1 MFLLNQERLVIMN
14 ELNQNDDFYLSS
26 NIEKGQIVKS
36 KNFLF
41 TNLSKRM
48 TSTQNILFSLA
59 LLHAEVKK
67 NEYGEFASATFRKE
81 DIKRFVKDLKYSEGR
96 KSRILADIEKVVTNS
111 ILLYDEKMMTDPENG
126 KATGVLVFAS
136 YSYNCGEYHFSFNTS
151 KIIFDG
157 KMITPILDI
166 LKREEVNPIVYN
178 LDIFANLNV
187 SAQVLYEQILLATNN
202 EKRCLTYSLDQ
213 LRLLFG
219 ATGKT
224 MERFNGV
231 KNTHLVPAITKINN
245 EADIDVIFKPIKQ
258 SKKIVG
264 VDIYW
269 TLNKVKIP
277 PTDKLISKAHELF
290 SELSLL
296 NADNVELLTRL
307 KEIEQK
313 ETKFTAQKLIEDAIA
328 HKRQIEHKDNE
339 EVQAVQK
346 TIEHKREEETKRAE
360 MIEAEKAAKHAEMPK
375 FETIPPLDPEA
386 VQKRNNLEK
395 QLMSYFKGISVSNKM
410 NILDLVCVYE
420 DAEEMLQFARQIYK
434 ENHGKS
440 MGYIIKI
447 LRNWQ
452 KNNVQNLTDAKQFQ
466 KTNFGTKDK
475 SDNKAN
481 SKKKGNDPTWS
492 NPDYVNETTDD
503 EKVDLALEKERLLD
517 RLNNLNKEK

>member
-96 KSRILADIEKVVTNS
+96 KSRILADIEKVGTNS

-277 PTDKLISKAHELF
+277 PTDKQISKAHELF

-296 NADNVELLTRL
+296 NADDVELLTRL

-313 ETKFTAQKLIEDAIA
+313 ETKFTAQKLIEDAITY
-328 HKRQIEHKDNE
+328 KRQIEREDNE

-360 MIEAEKAAKHAEMPK
+360 MIEEKAAKRAEMPR
-375 FETIPPLDPEA
+375 FETIPPLDPEV

-395 QLMSYFKGISVSNKM
+395 QLMSYFKGISESNKM

-440 MGYIIKI
+440 MAYIIKI

-475 SDNKAN
+475 SNKKTN
-481 SKKKGNDPTWS
+481 SKKNGNDPSWS
-492 NPDYVNETTDD
+492 NPNYKNETTDE
-503 EKVDLALEKERLLD
+503 EKVDLNLEKQRLLD
-517 RLNNLNKEK
+517 RLDNLNNEK

>member
-1 MFLLNQERLVIMN
+1 MN
-14 ELNQNDDFYLSS
+14 ELDSLDGFYLSP
-26 NIEKGQIVKS
+26 NIEKGQLVKS

-59 LLHAEVKK
+59 LLHAEVRK

-81 DIKRFVKDLKYSEGR
+81 DIERFIKDLKYSEGR
-96 KSRILADIEKVVTNS
+96 KSRILVDIEKVGTNS
-111 ILLYDEKMMTDPENG
+111 ILLYDEKMMTDPDNG

-136 YSYNCGEYHFSFNTS
+136 YSYDAGEYRFSFNTS
-151 KIIFDG
+151 KIMLDG
-157 KMITPILDI
+157 KMVTPILDI

-202 EKRCLTYSLDQ
+202 EKRCLSYSLEQ
-213 LRLLFG
+213 LRGLFG

-224 MERFNGV
+224 MERFNGI
-231 KNTHLVPAITKINN
+231 KNTHLIPAIEKINN
-245 EADIDVIFKPIKQ
+245 KADIDVTFEVVKRSRKV
-258 SKKIVG
+258 VG

-277 PTDKLISKAHELF
+277 PTDKQISKAHELF
-290 SELSLL
+290 IELSMLS
-296 NADNVELLTRL
+296 ADNVELLTRL
-307 KEIEQK
+307 REIEQN
-313 ETKFTAQKLIEDAIA
+313 ETKFTARSLIEDAIA
-328 HKRQIEHKDNE
+328 YKRQIEHKDNA

-346 TIEHKREEETKRAE
+346 TIEYKREEETKRAE
-360 MIEAEKAAKHAEMPK
+360 MIEEEKAAKRAEMPQ

-395 QLMSYFKGISVSNKM
+395 QLMSYFKRISETNKM

-434 ENHGKS
+434 ENNGQS

-447 LRNWQ
+447 LKNW
-452 KNNVQNLTDAKQFQ
+452 KRNNVQNLTDAKQFQ

-475 SDNKAN
+475 SNNKTTN
-481 SKKKGNDPTWS
+481 KKKGNDPSWS
-492 NPDYVNETTDD
+492 NPNYINETTDE
-503 EKVDLALEKERLLD
+503 EKVKLNLEKQEMLARLD
-517 RLNNLNKEK
+517 KSVKK

>member
-1 MFLLNQERLVIMN
+1 MN
-14 ELNQNDDFYLSS
+14 ELDSLDGFYLSP
-26 NIEKGQIVKS
+26 NIEKGQLVKS

-59 LLHAEVKK
+59 LLHAEVRK

-81 DIKRFVKDLKYSEGR
+81 DIERFIKDLKYSEGR
-96 KSRILADIEKVVTNS
+96 KSRILVDIEKVGTNS
-111 ILLYDEKMMTDPENG
+111 ILLYDEKMMTDPDNG

-136 YSYNCGEYHFSFNTS
+136 YSYDAGEYRFSFNTS
-151 KIIFDG
+151 KIMLDG
-157 KMITPILDI
+157 KMVTPILDI

-202 EKRCLTYSLDQ
+202 EKRCLSYSLEQ
-213 LRLLFG
+213 LRGLFG

-224 MERFNGV
+224 MERFNGL
-231 KNTHLVPAITKINN
+231 KNTHLIPAIEKINN
-245 EADIDVIFKPIKQ
+245 KADIDVTFEVVKRSRKV
-258 SKKIVG
+258 VG

-277 PTDKLISKAHELF
+277 PTDKQIAKAHELF
-290 SELSLL
+290 IELSMLS
-296 NADNVELLTRL
+296 ADNVELLTRL

-313 ETKFTAQKLIEDAIA
+313 ETKFTAQKLIEDAITY
-328 HKRQIEHKDNE
+328 KRQIERKDNE

-346 TIEHKREEETKRAE
+346 TIEYKREEETKRAE
-360 MIEAEKAAKHAEMPK
+360 MPQ
-375 FETIPPLDPEA
+375 FETIPPLDLEA
-386 VQKRNNLEK
+386 IQKRNKLEK
-395 QLMSYFKGISVSNKM
+395 LVLSYFKRISEQNKIA
-410 NILDLVCVYE
+410 ILDLVCVYD
-420 DAEEMLQFARQIYK
+420 DAEEMLQYARQIYR
-434 ENHGKS
+434 ENNGKTL
-440 MGYIIKI
+440 GYVVKI

-475 SDNKAN
+475 SSNKTT
-481 SKKKGNDPTWS
+481 SKKKGNDPSWS
-492 NPDYVNETTDD
+492 NPNYVNETTDETKAELEA
-503 EKVDLALEKERLLD
+503 EKQRLLAK
-517 RLNNLNKEK
+517 LK